1 MVPGI
6 LRRRALWVLVGALGV
21 SVLISGGAIRRYGSR
36 YMELN
41 RLEDR
46 RAEMR
51 RKVRLLEAR
60 RARAE
65 HDEEF
70 IETAARRELGLLAS
84 GEIEFRFVAPA
95 SSATIKV
102 SEH

>member
-1 MVPGI
+1 MVPRI

-21 SVLISGGAIRRYGSR
+21 SVLISSGAIRRYGSR

-46 RAEMR
+46 RDEMR
-51 RKVRLLEAR
+51 RKVDLLEAR
-60 RARAE
+60 RVRAE

-70 IETAARRELGLLAS
+70 IETAARRELGLLAPD
-84 GEIEFRFVAPA
+84 EIEFRFVATTSTSPVA
-95 SSATIKV
+95 MGGR
-102 SEH
+102 